1 MFSTTIKGELS
12 MYFIDDVLHL
22 INYCHKPPKPEN
34 VPSHLVIYCIKM
46 GFLLP
51 VLYD

>member
-22 INYCHKPPKPEN
+22 INYCHKPLNLRMFPHIWLFTVSKC
-34 VPSHLVIYCIKM
+34 VFITV
-46 GFLLP
+46 
-51 VLYD
+51 